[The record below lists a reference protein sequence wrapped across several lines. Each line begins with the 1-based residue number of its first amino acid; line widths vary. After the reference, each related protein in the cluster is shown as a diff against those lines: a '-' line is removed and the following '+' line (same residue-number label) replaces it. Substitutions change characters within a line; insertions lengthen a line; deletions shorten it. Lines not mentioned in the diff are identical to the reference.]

1 MIMVISKVFRFE
13 LDIHLINS
21 SVLLAY
27 HLLFSFCTHAH
38 SGGRFPSYMRY
49 VMLLEVLANASTV
62 VTVMSCHVIFRNLGN
77 RPFVRSHFFLESV
90 LISASHVYMLNITFI
105 SGSVQQLM
113 HMLS

>member
-1 MIMVISKVFRFE
+1 MVISKVFRFE

-38 SGGRFPSYMRY
+38 SGGEISFVYALCY
-49 VMLLEVLANASTV
+49 VVRGIGKRKHRV
-62 VTVMSCHVIFRNLGN
+62 KYCHVIFRNLGIAHLY
-77 RPFVRSHFFLESV
+77 VRILESV
-90 LISASHVYMLNITFI
+90 LTSHVYMLNITFI
-105 SGSVQQLM
+105 SGSAM